1 MNVVVMYS
9 KLRSTI
15 LFIHHCY
22 MKNIIQ
28 KLLWT
33 EILALILLW
42 LLIYPQEY
50 RYVDI
55 IRWIAAFLYI
65 LYIPGYWVS
74 YFFFT
79 EDEVGVFE
87 RWMMSFALSLLMISL
102 ITFYLH
108 YFQIPVYHIYIY
120 VSILLVICIAFVYL
134 ITRKKT

>member
-1 MNVVVMYS
+1 MGQS
-9 KLRSTI
+9 FLS
-15 LFIHHCY
+15 LFHHGWF
-22 MKNIIQ
+22 MKHIIQ

-42 LLIYPQEY
+42 LLMYPQDV

-65 LYIPGYWVS
+65 LYVPWYWIS
-74 YFFFT
+74 YLFFT

-87 RWMMSFALSLLMISL
+87 RWMMSFALSLLVISL

-108 YFQIPVYHIYIY
+108 YFQIPVYRIYIY
-120 VSILLVICIAFVYL
+120 NSVLLFICVSFVYL